1 MEELSQ
7 ARNSLPRN
15 IARYTACHSEYPL
28 DWERAQ
34 NNGKSQLGEED
45 ECKEYWKAAD
55 RLMLTKLEDRV
66 LQEEFMEAHKIIVDG
81 KHCFRQEIFQDKGW
95 CKITKESPPFRP
107 HIGPPVPTE
116 PSKKWGFC
124 SSSCRVDYMK
134 VNILSSDCVDE
145 FSDY

>member
-1 MEELSQ
+1 M
-7 ARNSLPRN
+7 PRN

-34 NNGKSQLGEED
+34 NNGKSQLGEEH

-66 LQEEFMEAHKIIVDG
+66 LQEEFMKAHKIIVDG
-81 KHCFRQEIFQDKGW
+81 KHCFRQELFQNKGW
-95 CKITKESPPFRP
+95 CKITKEAPPLRP
-107 HIGPPVPTE
+107 LPAYHPIGAE

-134 VNILSSDCVDE
+134 VNILSSDRVDE
-145 FSDY
+145 FSGY